1 MSFLN
6 NSINESGDYSI
17 DKIETFINNKVNFN
31 VYKRNWS
38 QLELIYKKHKLKEFM
53 EHIFQKYNNIS
64 ENYKNTL
71 HEKLTKILTKSQYNK
86 LFKYDK
92 ELTELTSI
100 KCLIFNDNSISIDD
114 KLLNIR

>member
-6 NSINESGDYSI
+6 NSINESSDYSI
-17 DKIETFINNKVNFN
+17 DKIETFINNKVTFN

-53 EHIFQKYNNIS
+53 ENIFQDYNIS
-64 ENYKNTL
+64 ENNKITL
-71 HEKLTKILTKSQYNK
+71 HEKLNKILTKSQYNK

-92 ELTELTSI
+92 ELTQLTSI
-100 KCLIFNDNSISIDD
+100 KCLILNDNSILIDE
-114 KLLNIR
+114 KVLK